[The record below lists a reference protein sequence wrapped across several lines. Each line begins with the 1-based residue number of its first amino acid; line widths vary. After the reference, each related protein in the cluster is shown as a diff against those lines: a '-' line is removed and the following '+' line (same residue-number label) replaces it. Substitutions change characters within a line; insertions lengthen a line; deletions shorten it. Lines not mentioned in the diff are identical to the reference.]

1 MHVSKSVYQRG
12 FCIQKLFLTII
23 LLPITMYVSDYYA
36 DKLTLINVESF

>member
-1 MHVSKSVYQRG
+1 MHISKYQRG

-36 DKLTLINVESF
+36 NILTLINVESI

>member
-1 MHVSKSVYQRG
+1 MRVSKSVYQRG

-23 LLPITMYVSDYYA
+23 LLPITMYVSDNYA